1 MQEQSTLM
9 SATISWGHQQKGD
22 ICIESVG
29 TEDQLDDIFTK
40 PLDEKRF
47 CKLRNEL
54 NILDFSNMCWCIP
67 HLHDM
72 PLLRAIQGKSWLA
85 WYTSLLRTCLV
96 HLVIFSILL
105 WPFKWFYFIRLIHEN
120 QMNLMFI
127 WYHYCFYAW
136 LNLMVAYDMFMGL

>member
-1 MQEQSTLM
+1 
-9 SATISWGHQQKGD
+9 
-22 ICIESVG
+22 
-29 TEDQLDDIFTK
+29 
-40 PLDEKRF
+40 LDEKRF

-54 NILDFSNMCWCIP
+54 NILDFSNMCWCTP
-67 HLHDM
+67 HSYDM

-85 WYTSLLRTCLV
+85 WHTSLLRTCLV

-105 WPFKWFYFIRLIHEN
+105 GSFKWFYFIRLIHEN

-136 LNLMVAYDMFMGL
+136 HDLVIAYDMFMSL